1 MQVTVGYSDHPDSIS
16 AGRQAAQMALSQA
29 KRGQPCDVALLFATA
44 RHDQQ
49 MLRSAVVSVVG
60 AESRIYGGGAAGVIT
75 NEYFGYAGDQVGIA
89 CIWLDKSTCTVFSET
104 GLEKD
109 EKETGER
116 LGKRLLEAGVSEDS
130 SMLLF
135 YDAID
140 RSGGDMRLL
149 LATWLLDGLEKGMGF
164 LPELMGAGLQ
174 GDHACTATKQYTD
187 NGLEAHTAISMAFSE
202 DICID
207 HIIMHGCRPAS
218 PYYTVT
224 KADGSV
230 ILEINGKPAIAFI
243 DEVLNSAIAPEQYPF
258 FLLFGLNHGEPWG
271 EYDENNYASRLC
283 LGIDKE
289 RGGIVMFE
297 PDMAEGVEFQIMFR
311 SLDLD
316 YMKPKIEGL
325 FAGLDGREPIFA
337 LYIDCAGR
345 CAGYGGIDIE
355 DALVVQ
361 QAVGKDVPLL
371 GIYTGAEIAP
381 IGGRSRGLDLTG
393 VFCLFS
399 KRKEGQTLTRPIHTS
414 TGWGAAHSDANKGEQ
429 VSLNGMTHLCES
441 NAAKVLKLDSQSI
454 AIRHELEQKRR
465 GFSLLAEFSVSLCGG
480 DSGEDV
486 FFPVT
491 QRINSAL
498 NMQKTAV
505 LFPDSNGRFTPYVM
519 QGYSVEEKGALA
531 GQAIEVDAELQNPE
545 QPVLITAAD
554 SEHRLRKLRDT
565 LRLPYFIST
574 PIVVKNELAAI
585 LITGRMVEAPPFLNR
600 LGQSEVETVQ
610 AIGALLASVLVYRR
624 LDDANR
630 KAQTDPLTGLLN
642 RGALE
647 RYVTQRLQNE
657 LVMKRKFAFLIIDCD
672 YFKDINDSYGHMAG
686 DMVLHSL
693 AQVLLKSF
701 RSNDYVARIGG
712 DEFAVFCEL
721 KDPES
726 GILERAQYLVDE
738 WSQTV
743 LTMQAGASVSS
754 TVSIGVSFAP
764 RDGSAY
770 DELFHRA
777 DMALYRSKQLGRNR
791 YTVYNSNTM
800 SDSPTGE

>member
-1 MQVTVGYSDHPDSIS
+1 MRVAVGYSDHPDSIS
-16 AGRQAAQMALSQA
+16 AGRQAAQMALSQVDS
-29 KRGQPCDVALLFATA
+29 GQSCDVVLLFATA

-60 AESRIYGGGAAGVIT
+60 SACRIYGGGAAGVIT

-89 CIWLDKSTCTVFSET
+89 CIWLEESACTVFSET
-104 GLEKD
+104 GLEIS

-116 LGKRLLEAGVSEDS
+116 LGRRLLEAGITEEDS
-130 SMLLF
+130 LLLF

-149 LATWLLDGLEKGMGF
+149 LATWLLEGLEKGMGF

-174 GDHACTATKQYTD
+174 GDHACTATGQYTD
-187 NGLEAHTAISMAFSE
+187 KGIEAHTAISMAFSE

-230 ILEINGKPAIAFI
+230 ILEINGKPAIDFI
-243 DEVLNSAIAPEQYPF
+243 DEVLDSAIAPEQYPF

-283 LGIDKE
+283 LSIDKE

-297 PDMAEGVEFQIMFR
+297 PDMVEGVEFQIMFR

-316 YMKPKIEGL
+316 YMKPTIESL
-325 FAGLDGREPIFA
+325 FTQLNGREPIFA
-337 LYIDCAGR
+337 FYIDCAGR
-345 CAGYGGIDIE
+345 CAGYGGIDTE

-361 QAVGKDVPLL
+361 HAVGKEVPLL

-381 IGGRSRGLDLTG
+381 MGGRSRGLDLTG

-399 KRKEGQTLTRPIHTS
+399 KRKAGQRPVK
-414 TGWGAAHSDANKGEQ
+414 AAHSAAVWNTEHAGVNKNEKA
-429 VSLNGMTHLCES
+429 SLNGMTQLCES

-465 GFSLLAEFSVSLCGG
+465 GFSLLAEFSISLCGG

-498 NMQKTAV
+498 NMQKTVV
-505 LFPDSNGRFTPYVM
+505 LFPDADGRFTPYVM

-531 GQAIEVDAELQNPE
+531 GQLIEVDAELLNPE
-545 QPVLITAAD
+545 QPVLVTAAD
-554 SEHRLRKLRDT
+554 KECRLRSLRDT

-574 PIVVKNELAAI
+574 PIVVKNEVAAI
-585 LITGRMVEAPPFLNR
+585 LITGRMVEASPFLNR
-600 LGQSEVETVQ
+600 LGRSEAETVQ

-657 LVMKRKFAFLIIDCD
+657 LVMKKKFAFLIIDCD
-672 YFKDINDSYGHMAG
+672 YFKEINDSYGHMAG

-693 AQVLLKSF
+693 AQVLQKSF

-726 GILERAQYLVDE
+726 GILERAAQLVEE
-738 WSQTV
+738 WSKTV
-743 LTMQAGASVSS
+743 LSIRAEASVFS
-754 TVSIGVSFAP
+754 TVSMGIAFAP

-791 YTVYNSNTM
+791 YTVYNAQTTSNG
-800 SDSPTGE
+800 SVGE